1 LLALLLIEKL
11 FLLRSHQARSVGVQ
25 ILTGEILEHLQSSS
39 AEAPPIFAI
48 GDAPNAEGLDLM
60 AEKLNLLIQ
69 FEEANEELIDVGE
82 ALLLGAHDTEDL
94 DLAFNEVGVMC
105 TMQLLARLLIF
116 CVIRKLM
123 VGQIRLQKISKIIT
137 IPLHQG
143 QKKGTRCPR

>member
-1 LLALLLIEKL
+1 
-11 FLLRSHQARSVGVQ
+11 
-25 ILTGEILEHLQSSS
+25 
-39 AEAPPIFAI
+39 
-48 GDAPNAEGLDLM
+48 M

-123 VGQIRLQKISKIIT
+123 VGQIRLQKISKIKS
-137 IPLHQG
+137 IPLHQC